1 MNWLFFSIATALL
14 WGTAELFYKK
24 GAQPDEKYSHLKI
37 SVWVG
42 VVMGAHAI
50 YTLLTQDIG
59 YNPANLLIYLPVSLF
74 YIFSMTFSYFG
85 MRFLEESI
93 SDPIEN
99 TAGVICVLLFAIF
112 MGDEFSAL
120 TWIAVAVIT
129 LGVVGVSYIENR
141 GETPRKK
148 LLGKKLA
155 IVAFCMPFVYALL
168 DAFGTFL
175 DDAFFLVEDIAN
187 APFVDVTEETIE
199 AVANPSYELP
209 FALFALFMGD
219 EFSWLTWLSVGVI
232 TVGVVGVSYL
242 ENHGETTRKKNYG
255 KALAIISFCMPFVYA
270 LLDAFGTFLDDAFFL
285 IEDVASSPLVD
296 VTEETIEA
304 VANTSYELTFALFA
318 LCLFIFMKSKK
329 VKFGSVPQHKD
340 KILAAVFETAGQFT
354 YVYALG
360 GVDAVAAP
368 ILSSVC
374 VVSLL
379 LSRIFLKEKL
389 SWKTYAFIAVV
400 IVGILLLAVSEEL

>member
-1 MNWLFFSIATALL
+1 MSWLFFSIATAVL

-24 GAQPDEKYSHLKI
+24 GAQPGEKYSHLKI
-37 SVWVG
+37 CVWVG

-50 YTLLTQDIG
+50 FTLLTQDIG
-59 YNPANLLIYLPVSLF
+59 YNPINLLVYLPVSLF
-74 YIFSMTFSYFG
+74 YIISMAFSYFG

-112 MGDEFSAL
+112 MGDEFSWL
-120 TWIAVAVIT
+120 TWVAVGVIT
-129 LGVVGVSYIENR
+129 VGVVGVSFLENK

-148 LLGKKLA
+148 NYGKVLA
-155 IVAFCMPFVYALL
+155 VVAFCMPFVYALL

-175 DDAFFLVEDIAN
+175 DDAFFLVEDVTNTPLI
-187 APFVDVTEETIE
+187 DVTE
-199 AVANPSYELP
+199 
-209 FALFALFMGD
+209 D
-219 EFSWLTWLSVGVI
+219 
-232 TVGVVGVSYL
+232 
-242 ENHGETTRKKNYG
+242 
-255 KALAIISFCMPFVYA
+255 
-270 LLDAFGTFLDDAFFL
+270 
-285 IEDVASSPLVD
+285 
-296 VTEETIEA
+296 TIEA

-318 LCLFIFMKSKK
+318 LGLFIFMKAKK
-329 VKFGSVPQHKD
+329 VKFGPVPQHKD

-374 VVSLL
+374 VVSLV

-389 SWKTYAFIAVV
+389 SWKTYLFIGIV

>member
-1 MNWLFFSIATALL
+1 MSWLFFSIATALL

-24 GAQPDEKYSHLKI
+24 GAKPDEKYSHLKI

-50 YTLLTQDIG
+50 YTLLTQDIN
-59 YNPANLLIYLPVSLF
+59 YNPVNILIYLPVSLF

-120 TWIAVAVIT
+120 TWIAVGVIT
-129 LGVVGVSYIENR
+129 VGVVGVSYMENK

-148 LLGKKLA
+148 KLGKVLA

-199 AVANPSYELP
+199 AVAN
-209 FALFALFMGD
+209 
-219 EFSWLTWLSVGVI
+219 
-232 TVGVVGVSYL
+232 
-242 ENHGETTRKKNYG
+242 
-255 KALAIISFCMPFVYA
+255 
-270 LLDAFGTFLDDAFFL
+270 
-285 IEDVASSPLVD
+285 
-296 VTEETIEA
+296 
-304 VANTSYELTFALFA
+304 TSYELTFALFA
-318 LCLFIFMKSKK
+318 LCLFIFMKAKK
-329 VKFGSVPQHKD
+329 VKFGPVPQHKD

-379 LSRIFLKEKL
+379 LSRIFLNEKL

-400 IVGILLLAVSEEL
+400 IVGILLLAVAEEL

>member
-1 MNWLFFSIATALL
+1 MSWLFFAIGTAIL

-24 GAQPDEKYSHLKI
+24 GAQPEEKYSHLKI
-37 SVWVG
+37 CVWVG

-50 YTLLTQDIG
+50 FTLLTQDIN
-59 YNPANLLIYLPVSLF
+59 YNPINIIRYLPVSLF
-74 YIFSMTFSYFG
+74 YIISMAFSYFG

-99 TAGVICVLLFAIF
+99 TAGVICVLLFVIF
-112 MGDEFSAL
+112 FKEEYNLL
-120 TWIAVAVIT
+120 TWIAIAVIT
-129 LGVVGVSYIENR
+129 IGVLGVSFLENR
-141 GETPRKK
+141 GETVRKK
-148 LLGKKLA
+148 KLGKTMA

-175 DDAFFLVEDIAN
+175 DDAFFLIEDA
-187 APFVDVTEETIE
+187 ASSPFVDVT
-199 AVANPSYELP
+199 
-209 FALFALFMGD
+209 D
-219 EFSWLTWLSVGVI
+219 
-232 TVGVVGVSYL
+232 
-242 ENHGETTRKKNYG
+242 
-255 KALAIISFCMPFVYA
+255 
-270 LLDAFGTFLDDAFFL
+270 
-285 IEDVASSPLVD
+285 
-296 VTEETIEA
+296 ETIEA

-318 LCLFIFMKSKK
+318 LGLFIFMKAKK
-329 VKFGSVPQHKD
+329 VKFGPIPQHKD

-389 SWKTYAFIAVV
+389 SWKTYAFITVV
-400 IVGILLLAVSEEL
+400 IIGILLLAVSEEL

>member
-1 MNWLFFSIATALL
+1 MSWLFFSVATALL

-24 GAQPDEKYSHLKI
+24 GAQPNERYSHLKI
-37 SVWVG
+37 CVWVG
-42 VVMGAHAI
+42 IVMGAHAI
-50 YTLLTQDIG
+50 FTLLTQDIG
-59 YNPANLLIYLPVSLF
+59 YNPINLIRYLPVSLF
-74 YIFSMTFSYFG
+74 YIVSMAFSYFG

-120 TWIAVAVIT
+120 TWIAVGVIT
-129 LGVVGVSYIENR
+129 VGVVGVSFLENR
-141 GETPRKK
+141 GETTRKK
-148 LLGKKLA
+148 NYGKVLA
-155 IVAFCMPFVYALL
+155 VVAFIMPFLYALL

-175 DDAFFLVEDIAN
+175 DDAFFLVED
-187 APFVDVTEETIE
+187 
-199 AVANPSYELP
+199 VAN
-209 FALFALFMGD
+209 
-219 EFSWLTWLSVGVI
+219 
-232 TVGVVGVSYL
+232 
-242 ENHGETTRKKNYG
+242 
-255 KALAIISFCMPFVYA
+255 
-270 LLDAFGTFLDDAFFL
+270 
-285 IEDVASSPLVD
+285 SPLVD

-318 LCLFIFMKSKK
+318 LCLFIFMKAKK
-329 VKFGSVPQHKD
+329 VKFGPIFTKNENGKFRFAANHQD
-340 KILAAVFETAGQFT
+340 KLLAAVFETAGQFT

-389 SWKTYAFIAVV
+389 SWKTYACIAVV
-400 IVGILLLAVSEEL
+400 IVGILLLAVAEEL

>member
-1 MNWLFFSIATALL
+1 MSWLFFSIATALL

-24 GAQPDEKYSHLKI
+24 GAQPNEKYSHLKI
-37 SVWVG
+37 CVWVG

-50 YTLLTQDIG
+50 FTLLTQDIN
-59 YNPANLLIYLPVSLF
+59 YNPINLLVYLPVSLF
-74 YIFSMTFSYFG
+74 YIISMAFSYFG

-112 MGDEFSAL
+112 MGDEFSVL
-120 TWIAVAVIT
+120 TWVAIGVIT
-129 LGVVGVSYIENR
+129 IGVLGVSFLENH
-141 GETPRKK
+141 GETTRKK
-148 LLGKKLA
+148 KLGKTLA

-175 DDAFFLVEDIAN
+175 DDAFFLVED
-187 APFVDVTEETIE
+187 
-199 AVANPSYELP
+199 VAN
-209 FALFALFMGD
+209 
-219 EFSWLTWLSVGVI
+219 T
-232 TVGVVGVSYL
+232 
-242 ENHGETTRKKNYG
+242 
-255 KALAIISFCMPFVYA
+255 
-270 LLDAFGTFLDDAFFL
+270 
-285 IEDVASSPLVD
+285 PLVD

-304 VANTSYELTFALFA
+304 VANTSYELTFALLA
-318 LCLFIFMKSKK
+318 LGLFIFMKAKK
-329 VKFGSVPQHKD
+329 VKFGPVPQHKD

-389 SWKTYAFIAVV
+389 NWKTYVFIGIV
-400 IVGILLLAVSEEL
+400 IIGILLLAVAEEL

>member
-1 MNWLFFSIATALL
+1 MSWLFFSVATALL

-24 GAQPDEKYSHLKI
+24 GALPNEKYSHLKI
-37 SVWVG
+37 CVWVG
-42 VVMGAHAI
+42 VVMGAHAVF
-50 YTLLTQDIG
+50 TLLTQDIG
-59 YNPANLLIYLPVSLF
+59 YNPVNLLIYLPVSLF
-74 YIFSMTFSYFG
+74 YIISMAFSYFG

-99 TAGVICVLLFAIF
+99 TAGVICALLFVIF
-112 MGDEFSAL
+112 LQEEISAL
-120 TWIAVAVIT
+120 TWVAIGIIT
-129 LGVVGVSYIENR
+129 VGVLGVSFLENH
-141 GETPRKK
+141 GETTRKK
-148 LLGKKLA
+148 NYGKKLA

-168 DAFGTFL
+168 DAVGTFL
-175 DDAFFLVEDIAN
+175 DDAFFLVEELAD
-187 APFVDVTEETIE
+187 APF
-199 AVANPSYELP
+199 
-209 FALFALFMGD
+209 
-219 EFSWLTWLSVGVI
+219 
-232 TVGVVGVSYL
+232 
-242 ENHGETTRKKNYG
+242 
-255 KALAIISFCMPFVYA
+255 
-270 LLDAFGTFLDDAFFL
+270 
-285 IEDVASSPLVD
+285 VD

-318 LCLFIFMKSKK
+318 LGLFIFMKHKK
-329 VKFGSVPQHKD
+329 VKFGPVPQHKD

-389 SWKTYAFIAVV
+389 NWKTYVFIAIV
-400 IVGILLLAVSEEL
+400 IFGILLMAVAEEL

>member
-1 MNWLFFSIATALL
+1 MNWLFFSIATAVL

-24 GAQPDEKYSHLKI
+24 GARPDEKYSHLKI
-37 SVWVG
+37 CVWVG

-50 YTLLTQDIG
+50 FTLLTQDIG
-59 YNPANLLIYLPVSLF
+59 YNPMNLLIYLPVSLF
-74 YIFSMTFSYFG
+74 YIISMAFSYFG

-112 MGDEFSAL
+112 MGDEFSLL
-120 TWIAVAVIT
+120 TWVA
-129 LGVVGVSYIENR
+129 
-141 GETPRKK
+141 
-148 LLGKKLA
+148 
-155 IVAFCMPFVYALL
+155 
-168 DAFGTFL
+168 
-175 DDAFFLVEDIAN
+175 
-187 APFVDVTEETIE
+187 
-199 AVANPSYELP
+199 
-209 FALFALFMGD
+209 
-219 EFSWLTWLSVGVI
+219 VGVI

-242 ENHGETTRKKNYG
+242 ENSGETPRKKTYG
-255 KALAIISFCMPFVYA
+255 KTLAVISFIMPFLYA

-285 IEDVASSPLVD
+285 IEDVANSPLID

-318 LCLFIFMKSKK
+318 LGLFIFMKAKK
-329 VKFGSVPQHKD
+329 VKFGPIPQHKD

-374 VVSLL
+374 IVSLV

>member
-1 MNWLFFSIATALL
+1 MSWLFFSIATAVL
-14 WGTAELFYKK
+14 WGAAELFYKK
-24 GAQPDEKYSHLKI
+24 GARPDEKYSHLKI
-37 SVWVG
+37 CVWVG
-42 VVMGAHAI
+42 IIMGAHAI
-50 YTLLTQDIG
+50 FTLLTQDIN
-59 YNPANLLIYLPVSLF
+59 YNPINLIRYLPVSLF
-74 YIFSMTFSYFG
+74 YIISMAFSYFG

-112 MGDEFSAL
+112 MGDEFSVL
-120 TWIAVAVIT
+120 TWVAI
-129 LGVVGVSYIENR
+129 
-141 GETPRKK
+141 
-148 LLGKKLA
+148 
-155 IVAFCMPFVYALL
+155 
-168 DAFGTFL
+168 
-175 DDAFFLVEDIAN
+175 
-187 APFVDVTEETIE
+187 
-199 AVANPSYELP
+199 
-209 FALFALFMGD
+209 
-219 EFSWLTWLSVGVI
+219 GVI
-232 TVGVVGVSYL
+232 AVGVVGVGYL
-242 ENHGETTRKKNYG
+242 ENHGETPRKKKYG
-255 KALAIISFCMPFVYA
+255 KTLAVVAFCMPFIYA

-318 LCLFIFMKSKK
+318 LGLFIFMKSKG
-329 VKFGSVPQHKD
+329 VKFGSVPKHKD

-389 SWKTYAFIAVV
+389 SWKTYVFIGIV
-400 IVGILLLAVSEEL
+400 IVGILLLAVAEEL